1 MDKKDKNHN
10 EISAMFLFR
19 HEPLAAQEKVAIELL
34 PDSGYNTRVAKWKET
49 EVKSMTESALVLE
62 GGSLRGLFT
71 AGVLD
76 VFVESGIECSY
87 VNGVSAGSTN
97 AMNYISKQTGRLL
110 DINRQYLHDKRYM
123 SFENMVK
130 NRQIFN
136 FDFMFGELSK
146 KLIPYDYDA
155 FYSSLQ
161 KFEVV
166 ATRCRTGRP
175 EYFEKSTC
183 KDMVAAVMASS
194 SMPILSRMIE
204 VEGKKYLDGGV
215 SMPIAYQR
223 ALDLGYQKVVLVL
236 TRHHGYQKPPMSPL
250 TRRAYARYFAPLP
263 ELQEA
268 LYDVPD
274 RYNRM
279 QKEIDELEAEGRI
292 FVIRPEFPVTV
303 SRVER
308 DLRKLEALYEEG
320 RRVASGQLSKLC
332 SYLEIQE
339 KS

>member
-1 MDKKDKNHN
+1 
-10 EISAMFLFR
+10 
-19 HEPLAAQEKVAIELL
+19 
-34 PDSGYNTRVAKWKET
+34 
-49 EVKSMTESALVLE
+49 
-62 GGSLRGLFT
+62 
-71 AGVLD
+71 
-76 VFVESGIECSY
+76 
-87 VNGVSAGSTN
+87 
-97 AMNYISKQTGRLL
+97 MNYTASRL
-110 DINRQYLHDKRYM
+110 DGCWRFNQKYLHDKRYL

-136 FDFMFGELSK
+136 FDFMFGELSTE
-146 KLIPYDYDA
+146 LIPYDYEA
-155 FYSSLQ
+155 FYSSPQ

-183 KDMVAAVMASS
+183 KDMMAAVMASS
-194 SMPILSRMIE
+194 SMPVLSRMIE

-223 ALDLGYQKVVLVL
+223 ALDLGYDKVILVL

-250 TRRAYARYFAPLP
+250 MRRAYARYFAPLP
-263 ELQEA
+263 EFQEA
-268 LYDVPD
+268 LYEVPD

-279 QKEIDELEAEGRI
+279 QKEIDELESQGRI

-308 DLRKLEALYEEG
+308 YQQAG
-320 RRVASGQLSKLC
+320 GA
-332 SYLEIQE
+332 I
-339 KS
+339 

>member
-1 MDKKDKNHN
+1 
-10 EISAMFLFR
+10 
-19 HEPLAAQEKVAIELL
+19 
-34 PDSGYNTRVAKWKET
+34 
-49 EVKSMTESALVLE
+49 MTEAALVLE

-76 VFVESGIECSY
+76 TFVETGIECSY

-110 DINRQYLHDKRYM
+110 EINQQYLHDKRYM

-146 KLIPYDYDA
+146 ELIPFDYER
-155 FYSSLQ
+155 FYSSPQ

-183 KDMVAAVMASS
+183 KDMMAAVIASS
-194 SMPILSRMIE
+194 SMPVLSKMIE

-223 ALDLGYQKVVLVL
+223 ALDLGYDKVILVL
-236 TRHHGYQKPPMSPL
+236 TRHHGYQKPPMSSL
-250 TRRAYARYFAPLP
+250 MRKAYARYFAPLP
-263 ELQEA
+263 EFQEA
-268 LYDVPD
+268 LYDVPK

-279 QKEIDELEAEGRI
+279 QKEIDELEAAGRI

-308 DLRKLEALYEEG
+308 DLRKLEDLYEEG
-320 RRVASGQLSKLC
+320 RRVATEQLPRLRA
-332 SYLEIQE
+332 YLGIESHTGDQE
-339 KS
+339 

>member
-1 MDKKDKNHN
+1 
-10 EISAMFLFR
+10 
-19 HEPLAAQEKVAIELL
+19 
-34 PDSGYNTRVAKWKET
+34 
-49 EVKSMTESALVLE
+49 MTEAALVLE

-76 VFVESGIECSY
+76 VFVEKGIECSY

-97 AMNYISKQTGRLL
+97 GMNYISKQAGRLL
-110 DINRQYLHDKRYM
+110 EINQKYLHDKRYL

-136 FDFMFGELSK
+136 FDFMFGELSTE
-146 KLIPYDYDA
+146 LIPYDYEA
-155 FYSSLQ
+155 FYSSPQ

-183 KDMVAAVMASS
+183 KDMMAAVMASS
-194 SMPILSRMIE
+194 SMPVLSRMIE

-223 ALDLGYQKVVLVL
+223 ALDLGYDKVILVL

-250 TRRAYARYFAPLP
+250 MRRAYARYFAPLP
-263 ELQEA
+263 EFQEA
-268 LYDVPD
+268 LYEVPD

-279 QKEIDELEAEGRI
+279 QKEIDELEAQGRI

-308 DLRKLEALYEEG
+308 DIRKLEALYEEG
-320 RRVASGQLSKLC
+320 RRVASDRLAELEN
-332 SYLEIQE
+332 YLNLKE
-339 KS
+339 

>member
-1 MDKKDKNHN
+1 
-10 EISAMFLFR
+10 
-19 HEPLAAQEKVAIELL
+19 
-34 PDSGYNTRVAKWKET
+34 
-49 EVKSMTESALVLE
+49 MTEAALVLE

-76 VFVESGIECSY
+76 IFVEAGIECSY

-110 DINRQYLHDKRYM
+110 EINQQYLHDKRYM

-136 FDFMFGELSK
+136 FDFMFGELSTE
-146 KLIPYDYDA
+146 LIPYDFDA
-155 FYSSLQ
+155 FYNSPQ
-161 KFEVV
+161 KFEVA

-183 KDMVAAVMASS
+183 RDMMAAVMASS
-194 SMPILSRMIE
+194 SMPVLSKMIE

-223 ALDLGYQKVVLVL
+223 ALDLGYDKVILVL
-236 TRHHGYQKPPMSPL
+236 TRHNGYQKPPMSPL
-250 TRRAYARYFAPLP
+250 MRRAYARYFAPLP
-263 ELQEA
+263 EFQEA
-268 LYDVPD
+268 LYEVPE

-279 QKEIDELEAEGRI
+279 QKEIEELEAQGRI

-320 RRVASGQLSKLC
+320 RRVAEEKLSALRA
-332 SYLEIQE
+332 YLGAEGGHTI
-339 KS
+339 KI

>member
-1 MDKKDKNHN
+1 
-10 EISAMFLFR
+10 
-19 HEPLAAQEKVAIELL
+19 
-34 PDSGYNTRVAKWKET
+34 
-49 EVKSMTESALVLE
+49 MTEAALVLE

-76 VFVESGIECSY
+76 VFVEEGIECSY

-97 AMNYISKQTGRLL
+97 GMNYISKQTGRLL
-110 DINRQYLHDKRYM
+110 EINQQYLHDKRYM

-130 NRQIFN
+130 KRQIFN
-136 FDFMFGELSK
+136 FDFMFGELSTE
-146 KLIPYDYDA
+146 LIPFDFDA
-155 FYSSLQ
+155 FYSSPQ

-166 ATRCRTGRP
+166 ATRCRSGCP

-183 KDMVAAVMASS
+183 KEMMAAVMASS
-194 SMPILSRMIE
+194 SMPVLSRMIE

-223 ALDLGYQKVVLVL
+223 AFDLGYDKVVLVL

-250 TRRAYARYFAPLP
+250 MRRAYARYFSPLP
-263 ELQEA
+263 KFQEA
-268 LYDVPD
+268 LYDVPE

-279 QKEIDELEAEGRI
+279 QKEIDKLEAEGRI

-308 DLRKLEALYEEG
+308 DIRKLEALYEEG
-320 RRVASGQLSKLC
+320 RRVAAAKLTELQA
-332 SYLEIQE
+332 YLGI
-339 KS
+339 KD